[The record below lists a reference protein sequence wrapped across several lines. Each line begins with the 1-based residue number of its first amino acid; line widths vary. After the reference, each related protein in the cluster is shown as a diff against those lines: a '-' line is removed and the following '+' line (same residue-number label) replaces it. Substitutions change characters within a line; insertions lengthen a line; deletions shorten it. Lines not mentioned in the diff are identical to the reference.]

1 MLNTFYSSTKWFFV
15 IGLVSTLIHYLVAVG
30 FEVFKILSAEHS
42 NIAGFIFAFPVS
54 YFGHRTYTFSDQKG
68 QHVTSLPRFLLVSFL
83 GFISN
88 QGIVVFLIKYIKM
101 PFWLALAFAISIV
114 AISFYL
120 LSRYWVFK

>member
-1 MLNTFYSSTKWFFV
+1 MFYSSTKWFIV

-30 FEVFKILSAEHS
+30 FELFKILSAEHS

-54 YFGHRTYTFSDQKG
+54 YLGHRTYTFSNQKG
-68 QHVTSLPRFLLVSFL
+68 NHITSLPRFLLVSFL
-83 GFISN
+83 GFMSN
-88 QGIVVFLIKYIKM
+88 QAIVVLLIKYTMM

>member
-1 MLNTFYSSTKWFFV
+1 MLNKFYSSTKWFIV

-30 FEVFKILSAEHS
+30 FELFKILSTEHS

-54 YFGHRTYTFSDQKG
+54 YFGHRSYTFSNQKSN
-68 QHVTSLPRFLLVSFL
+68 HITSLPRFLLVSFL

-88 QGIVVFLIKYIKM
+88 QAIVVLLIKYTIM

-114 AISFYL
+114 AVSFYL
-120 LSRYWVFK
+120 ISRYWVFK